1 MNPDQARTAIA
12 EALYAIAPDIE
23 FDDLD
28 PDEGLRRQADLDSLD
43 FLSFVEELAQRTGA
57 QLTEDDYPELDSVI
71 GAMNLLN
78 TRTPAVG

>member
-23 FDDLD
+23 FEDVD

-43 FLSFVEELAQRTGA
+43 FLSFVEELSQRTEV
-57 QLTEDDYPELDSVI
+57 QLAEDDYPALDSI
-71 GAMNLLN
+71 TGAVNLLT
-78 TRTPAVG
+78 TRTHALG

>member
-23 FDDLD
+23 FEDVD

-43 FLSFVEELAQRTGA
+43 FLSFVEELTQRTGV
-57 QLTEDDYPELDSVI
+57 QLAEDDYPALDSI
-71 GAMNLLN
+71 TGAVNLLT
-78 TRTPAVG
+78 TRTHALG

>member
-1 MNPDQARTAIA
+1 MNPDQARAAIA

-28 PDEGLRRQADLDSLD
+28 PDDGLRRQADLDSLD

-57 QLTEDDYPELDSVI
+57 QLTEDGYPALDSI
-71 GAMNLLN
+71 TGAVSLLT
-78 TRTPAVG
+78 TRTHAAS

>member
-12 EALYAIAPDIE
+12 EALNAIAPDVE

-43 FLSFVEELAQRTGA
+43 FLSLVEALVERTGV
-57 QLTEDDYPELDSVI
+57 QLTDDDYPALDSVTR
-71 GAMNLLN
+71 AVHLLT
-78 TRTPAVG
+78 TRTHALG

>member
-1 MNPDQARTAIA
+1 VNPDQARTAIA

-43 FLSFVEELAQRTGA
+43 FLSFVEALAERTGV
-57 QLTEDDYPELDSVI
+57 QLTEDDYPALDSI
-71 GAMNLLN
+71 TGALNLLT
-78 TRTPAVG
+78 TRTHAVS

>member
-28 PDEGLRRQADLDSLD
+28 HDEGLRRQADLDSLD
-43 FLSFVEELAQRTGA
+43 FLSFVEELTQRTGV
-57 QLTEDDYPELDSVI
+57 QLTEDDYPGLDSVT
-71 GAMNLLN
+71 GAVNLLT
-78 TRTPAVG
+78 TRTHALG

>member
-28 PDEGLRRQADLDSLD
+28 PNDGLRRQADLDSLD
-43 FLSFVEELAQRTGA
+43 FLSFVEELTQRTGV
-57 QLTEDDYPELDSVI
+57 QLTEDDYPALDSI
-71 GAMNLLN
+71 SGAVKLLT
-78 TRTPAVG
+78 TRTHALG

>member
-28 PDEGLRRQADLDSLD
+28 QDEGLRRQADLDSLD
-43 FLSFVEELAQRTGA
+43 FLSFVEELTQRTGV
-57 QLTEDDYPELDSVI
+57 QLTENDYPELDSVT
-71 GAMNLLN
+71 GAVNLL
-78 TRTPAVG
+78 TTWPSRR

>member
-43 FLSFVEELAQRTGA
+43 FLSFVEALAERTGV
-57 QLTEDDYPELDSVI
+57 QLTEDDYPALDSII
-71 GAMNLLN
+71 GALNLLT
-78 TRTPAVG
+78 TRTHALG

>member
-28 PDEGLRRQADLDSLD
+28 PDEGLRRQDLDSLD

-57 QLTEDDYPELDSVI
+57 QLTEDDYPALNSVT
-71 GAMNLLN
+71 GAVNLLT

>member
-12 EALYAIAPDIE
+12 EALFAIAPDIE

-57 QLTEDDYPELDSVI
+57 QLTEDDYPALDSI
-71 GAMNLLN
+71 AGALNLLT

>member
-12 EALYAIAPDIE
+12 EALHAIAPDIE

-43 FLSFVEELAQRTGA
+43 FLSFVEALAERTGV
-57 QLTEDDYPELDSVI
+57 QLTEDDYPTLDSVT
-71 GAMNLLN
+71 GALNLLT
-78 TRTPAVG
+78 TRTHAVG

>member
-12 EALYAIAPDIE
+12 EALHAIAPDIE

-43 FLSFVEELAQRTGA
+43 FLSFVEELAQRTGS
-57 QLTEDDYPELDSVI
+57 QLTEDDYPALDSI
-71 GAMNLLN
+71 TGAVNLLT
-78 TRTPAVG
+78 TRTHAVG